1 MQAYPRAG
9 KTGTADENKLR
20 PAHALFL
27 GYAPYENPEIAIA
40 TRIGNGYASDYA
52 AQISCKVLQYYFNP
66 DKEED
71 ILNGTASQLEAVV
84 NTED

>member
-1 MQAYPRAG
+1 M
-9 KTGTADENKLR
+9 L
-20 PAHALFL
+20 
-27 GYAPYENPEIAIA
+27 
-40 TRIGNGYASDYA
+40 DYA